1 MTDYQGSLS
10 GRSCTAYIGST
21 TLAMKAQ
28 RVLAAHAIASSVTKV
43 NSSKTRRGC
52 AYGVSFDCAQQSNVK
67 AILARENISV
77 KEFL

>member
-1 MTDYQGSLS
+1 MADHHGSLS
-10 GRSCTAYIGST
+10 GGGCTAYIGST

-28 RVLAAHAIASSVTKV
+28 RVLAAEAIYSSVTKV

-67 AILARENISV
+67 AILTRENIPV

>member
-1 MTDYQGSLS
+1 MTDYRSSLS
-10 GRSCTAYIGST
+10 GGGCTAYIGST

-28 RVLAAHAIASSVTKV
+28 RALATQAITSSVVKV

-52 AYGVSFDCAQQSNVK
+52 AYGVSFDCSQQSNVK
-67 AILARENISV
+67 AILLRENIPV

>member
-1 MTDYQGSLS
+1 MTDYHSPLS
-10 GRSCTAYIGST
+10 GGGCTAYIGST

-28 RVLAAHAIASSVTKV
+28 RALAANAIASTVTKV

-52 AYGVSFDCAQQSNVK
+52 AYGVSFDCSQQSNVK
-67 AILARENISV
+67 AILSKENIPV

>member
-1 MTDYQGSLS
+1 MTDYSGSLS

-28 RVLAAHAIASSVTKV
+28 RVLAAEAIASSVTKV
-43 NSSKTRRGC
+43 NSSRARRGC
-52 AYGVSFDCAQQSNVK
+52 AYGVSFDCSQQSNVK
-67 AILARENISV
+67 AIFLRENIPV

>member
-1 MTDYQGSLS
+1 MTDHSFSLS
-10 GRSCTAYIGST
+10 GGGCTAYIGST

-28 RVLAAHAIASSVTKV
+28 RALAAEAISSSVTKV
-43 NSSKTRRGC
+43 NLSRTRRGC

-67 AILARENISV
+67 AILMRANIPV